1 MRRAGP
7 SSEIARLVAPV
18 GQLFDAAWQRM
29 HWWIAAMA
37 VLYGLSGI
45 TIVRADEV
53 AVVLRWGRLVGAT
66 PALQQRG
73 PGLLF
78 ALPKPIDEV
87 VRVQVK
93 HVWEVPVS
101 TLAPSNS
108 ANGYGDIAADTLDPL
123 TEGYALTGD
132 HNIVQAAMVAR
143 YRVSDPGEWA
153 FYGPK
158 VEDVLRVEVTSAMV
172 RSLGEMGVDRI
183 LSDGRKA
190 LVATVTRRVQ
200 AGLDAAHAG
209 IELTSFELT
218 RLAPPSALAGEFD
231 AVQSAFIQSQTAQND
246 AQAFAQ
252 SAIPT
257 ARAEADAAV
266 QAARGEADSQ
276 LATARGDTDAFR
288 ALDREYR
295 ANAAVVRER
304 LYRDAIEKAIAA
316 AGTVRWIP
324 PPAGGSY
331 HGFRLSITA
340 PGAGYHPGA
349 SPGAGDGDDSGGPGR
364 HE

>member
-1 MRRAGP
+1 
-7 SSEIARLVAPV
+7 
-18 GQLFDAAWQRM
+18 
-29 HWWIAAMA
+29 MA
-37 VLYGLSGI
+37 VLYALSGI

-53 AVVLRWGRLVGAT
+53 AVVLRWGRLVGVT
-66 PALQQRG
+66 PALQQHG

-78 ALPKPIDEV
+78 AFPKPIDEV

-108 ANGYGDIAADTLDPL
+108 APTYTDIAAATLDPL

-132 HNIVQAAMVAR
+132 HNIVQADMVAR

-153 FYGPK
+153 FYGPRA
-158 VEDVLRVEVTSAMV
+158 EDVLSVEVTSAMV
-172 RSLGEMGVDRI
+172 RSLGEMGVDRV

-209 IELTSFELT
+209 IELTSIELT
-218 RLAPPSALAGEFD
+218 RLAPPSALAGDFD
-231 AVQSAFIQSQTAQND
+231 AVQSAFIQSQTAQNE

-257 ARAEADAAV
+257 ARAKADAGV
-266 QAARGEADSQ
+266 EAARGAADSQ
-276 LATARGDTDAFR
+276 LATARGDARAFR

-295 ANAAVVRER
+295 ANAVVVRER
-304 LYRDAIEKAIAA
+304 LYRDAIEKALAA
-316 AGTVRWIP
+316 TTVRWIP
-324 PPAGGSY
+324 PPSGGSY
-331 HGFRLSITA
+331 HGFRLSIPA
-340 PGAGYHPGA
+340 LGAGSRPG
-349 SPGAGDGDDSGGPGR
+349 SSTDDDNDDRGPGR